1 MLDEVCSCGL
11 YQNMEYHMKK
21 TKKINLFFKIA
32 ECFEKWNAHSIEMG
46 IPFFKTPPKHE
57 LHWVR
62 CPNTP
67 QEREENLHW
76 EGALQLHFKSWSR
89 YLHVE

>member
-1 MLDEVCSCGL
+1 
-11 YQNMEYHMKK
+11 
-21 TKKINLFFKIA
+21 
-32 ECFEKWNAHSIEMG
+32 MG